1 VQLFA
6 DAIVP
11 NAEAALSDYRRKY
24 VDTQEKLN
32 DIKTVAGF

>member
-1 VQLFA
+1 
-6 DAIVP
+6 VP

-24 VDTQEKLN
+24 VDAQEKLN